1 MSENNSENFE
11 TINDIKNKKKQI
23 SEKAKLSRQNN
34 IKKALEQKKKN
45 KEQRSNKKDLEK
57 KIKTIFNSEDEEED
71 KKNILELDKLK
82 EVKNIKIEE
91 NDDYKNNLKN
101 MMLQIDNINKRVE
114 KLYLIKKNK
123 KYNNNNLKEEI
134 KKDNKKDIDLNIEKQ
149 KMDLLQMMK
158 MKMYNQY

>member
-1 MSENNSENFE
+1 
-11 TINDIKNKKKQI
+11 
-23 SEKAKLSRQNN
+23 
-34 IKKALEQKKKN
+34 
-45 KEQRSNKKDLEK
+45 
-57 KIKTIFNSEDEEED
+57 
-71 KKNILELDKLK
+71 
-82 EVKNIKIEE
+82 
-91 NDDYKNNLKN
+91 
-101 MMLQIDNINKRVE
+101 MLQIDNINKRVE